1 MAELNFPY
9 KKGGSNVFRKKPLN
23 EKDKFNRTLG
33 ELRILLNKLS
43 SSNFDRIAVQLLAHQ
58 YNPSLLY
65 ELMKMIFIK
74 STGEHSYLDVYVRL
88 CTLLFNQFNDKENCE
103 MNFKKLLVSKCQKQ
117 FFKMLNKEREERKK
131 RRDSLT
137 QPADLP

>member
-9 KKGGSNVFRKKPLN
+9 KTRGSQGFRKTPLT
-23 EKDKFNRTLG
+23 EKDKFNKTLG
-33 ELRILLNKLS
+33 EIRILLNKIS
-43 SSNFDRIAVQLLAHQ
+43 MANFDTISQKLISIQ

-74 STGEHSYLDVYVRL
+74 STGEHYYLDVYVKL
-88 CTLLFNQFNDKENCE
+88 CTLLFKQFNDKENYE

-131 RRDSLT
+131 RRD
-137 QPADLP
+137 